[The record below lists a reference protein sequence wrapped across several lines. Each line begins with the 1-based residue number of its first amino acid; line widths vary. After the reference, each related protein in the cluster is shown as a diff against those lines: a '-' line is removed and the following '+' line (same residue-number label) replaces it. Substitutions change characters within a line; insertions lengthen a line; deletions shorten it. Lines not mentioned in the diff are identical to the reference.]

1 MHAHFVPFEHCLYF
15 TIFRVIIINCYRIA
29 NTYMNV
35 TVALVEP
42 QYETNVGYIARIM
55 KNFGYNQLYL
65 INPCFNR
72 EKAAIFATHGKDILA
87 SSNICTLEELRE
99 KFDVL
104 VGTTAHP
111 AYSRLNILRN
121 SIDATRLSEIIKS
134 VGTEKDFC
142 IILGRESSG
151 LNNRECEIC
160 DLVVTIDT
168 KTDYKTMN
176 ISHALAILLY
186 EISKSLPEFTFRD
199 DKIMVRRS
207 NTFATKQ
214 EIDLLINYIK
224 EVANKCGY
232 DEHKQPMLHSAVQR
246 LLARAIPTSKEVMLL
261 VSLFR
266 KSALIIKCHE
276 HSRIS
281 RHV

>member
-1 MHAHFVPFEHCLYF
+1 MHTHFVPFEHCLYF

-87 SSNICTLEELRE
+87 SSKICSLEDLRE

-151 LNNRECEIC
+151 LNNRECETC

-186 EISKSLPEFTFRD
+186 EISKSLSEFTLKND
-199 DKIMVRRS
+199 NVRRRS
-207 NTFATKQ
+207 KTLATRQ
-214 EIDLLINYIK
+214 EMNLLINYVNK
-224 EVANKCGY
+224 VA
-232 DEHKQPMLHSAVQR
+232 
-246 LLARAIPTSKEVMLL
+246 
-261 VSLFR
+261 
-266 KSALIIKCHE
+266 
-276 HSRIS
+276 
-281 RHV
+281 

>member
-1 MHAHFVPFEHCLYF
+1 MSVA
-15 TIFRVIIINCYRIA
+15 
-29 NTYMNV
+29 
-35 TVALVEP
+35 VALVEP

-55 KNFGYNQLYL
+55 KNFGYNQLYV

-87 SSNICTLEELRE
+87 SSKICTLEELRE

-104 VGTTAHP
+104 VGTTAHH

-121 SIDATRLSEIIKS
+121 SIDAMRLSEIIKS

-151 LNNRECEIC
+151 LNNRECEMC

-186 EISKSLPEFTFRD
+186 EISKSLPELALRD
-199 DKIMVRRS
+199 DKIIVRRS

-224 EVANKCGY
+224 EVASKCGY

-266 KSALIIKCHE
+266 KSALTIKYRD
-276 HSRIS
+276 HSRINS
-281 RHV
+281 HM

>member
-1 MHAHFVPFEHCLYF
+1 
-15 TIFRVIIINCYRIA
+15 
-29 NTYMNV
+29 MNV

-87 SSNICTLEELRE
+87 SSKICTLEDLRE

-151 LNNRECEIC
+151 LNNRECEMC

-186 EISKSLPEFTFRD
+186 EISKSLPEFTLRD
-199 DKIMVRRS
+199 DKVMVRRS

-224 EVANKCGY
+224 EVANECGY
-232 DEHKQPMLHSAVQR
+232 DEHKRPMLHSAVQR
-246 LLARAIPTSKEVMLL
+246 LLARAIPTSKEIMLL

-266 KSALIIKCHE
+266 KSALTIKYHE
-276 HSRIS
+276 HSRINGH
-281 RHV
+281 R